1 MFSNN
6 PKHGPKTK
14 NQPEIQKLFKVIYIF
29 SDNLKVKKHLIKL
42 FSSNRTLDTKNNHFG
57 GYDN

>member
-6 PKHGPKTK
+6 PKHGPKIK

-29 SDNLKVKKHLIKL
+29 FRK
-42 FSSNRTLDTKNNHFG
+42 FEGERTP
-57 GYDN
+57 Y